1 MTSLAMNRGLK
12 IWLLAFATALSGCTH
27 TDTTAQAVY
36 QAKADYEIALTLAVK
51 YRNQTAC
58 SPGANPL
65 TCNDPRVLDVLRKA
79 DTAAEATLNNAEATV
94 RSPTATADQQHLAVQ
109 AAQSAVQA
117 LTIVLQQYGVK

>member
-1 MTSLAMNRGLK
+1 MTSLAINSPLIRLFA
-12 IWLLAFATALSGCTH
+12 LAALAGCAH

-51 YRNQTAC
+51 YRNQPAC
-58 SPGANPL
+58 SPESNPL

-94 RSPTATADQQHLAVQ
+94 RSPTATADQQRLAVL
-109 AAQSAVQA
+109 AAQAAVQA
-117 LTIVLQQYGVK
+117 LATVLQQYGVK